1 MDLLRVMQEEEV
13 LWPQDCGWL
22 QSRSHQQVQGEQ
34 TGGREAK
41 TLLVGGWLESGTR
54 VDMTYG
60 APGLVG

>member
-1 MDLLRVMQEEEV
+1 MQSEEV
-13 LWPQDCGWL
+13 SWPQDCGWL
-22 QSRSHQQVQGEQ
+22 QSRRHQQVQGEQ

-54 VDMTYG
+54 VYMMCG

>member
-1 MDLLRVMQEEEV
+1 MS
-13 LWPQDCGWL
+13 WPQDCGWL

-60 APGLVG
+60 ARGLVG

>member
-1 MDLLRVMQEEEV
+1 MATGLWMATEQES
-13 LWPQDCGWL
+13 PAG
-22 QSRSHQQVQGEQ
+22 S
-34 TGGREAK
+34 GRTVWWEEAK